1 MRHIMVATD
10 GSKTANRAIDV
21 AAKLA
26 KTLGGKLLIVTVSG
40 SLSGKEIRQFAGAK
54 GDIGNAL
61 ELLSQKIIAAAKN
74 RAQRLGVANLQLRSV
89 WGDSAQSIIKT
100 AMSEGID
107 TIVIGRRG
115 QGRLAGVLLGS
126 VSQKLASLAPCSVII
141 VP

>member
-1 MRHIMVATD
+1 
-10 GSKTANRAIDV
+10 
-21 AAKLA
+21 
-26 KTLGGKLLIVTVSG
+26 LGGKLLIVTVSG

-89 WGDSAQSIIKT
+89 WGDPAQSIIKT